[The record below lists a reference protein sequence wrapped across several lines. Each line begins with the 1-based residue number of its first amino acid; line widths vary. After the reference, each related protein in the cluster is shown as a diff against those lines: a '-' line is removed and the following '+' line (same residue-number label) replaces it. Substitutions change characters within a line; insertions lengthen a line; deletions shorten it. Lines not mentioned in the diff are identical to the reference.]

1 MRKVKLGI
9 IGTGL
14 AAKNLHLPAL
24 QKLKNKFEIVA
35 VCNHTEKKAKDFVKL
50 VGGVPYYLDYGEL
63 LRRKDVEAVDITL
76 PIHLNYKVARD
87 SIEAGKHVILEKPL
101 AGDMREAKEL
111 LKLDKKYDT
120 VKMVAENF
128 RYRKVFKRA
137 KEYIDKGIIGKP
149 YAVNWNLYYHV
160 TTDKDYWSTKWRQ
173 KHVHPGGFLLDAGVH
188 NVAAIRMML
197 GDFKSGNVLIKSV
210 NPKIGTFDTTA
221 FQFELKNG
229 IVGLYNLYFSVNGHW
244 EDKLLIFG
252 DKGSIEINTNV
263 LTLKQEGKKDETEDL
278 TDGHGYDAEFKDFYN
293 AIVKGTKVDYSFK
306 EAYRDMEIVL
316 GAFKSAKNNRKV
328 SF

>member
-35 VCNHTEKKAKDFVKL
+35 VCNHTEKKAKEFAKL
-50 VGGVPYYLDYGEL
+50 LGGVPYYLDYKEL
-63 LRRKDVEAVDITL
+63 LKQKDVEAVDITL
-76 PIHLNYKVARD
+76 PIHLNFKVARD
-87 SIEAGKHVILEKPL
+87 SIKAGKHVILEKPL
-101 AGDMREAKEL
+101 AGDLKEAKAL
-111 LKLDKKYDT
+111 LKLDLKYD
-120 VKMVAENF
+120 VIKLVAENF
-128 RYRKVFKRA
+128 RYRKVFHKA
-137 KEYIDKGIIGKP
+137 KVYIENGMIGKP
-149 YAVNWNLYYHV
+149 YAVNWNLFYHV

-197 GDFKSGNVLIKSV
+197 GDFKSGNALIKSV
-210 NPKIGTFDTTA
+210 NPKIGTFDTTV
-221 FQFELKNG
+221 FQFELING
-229 IVGLYNLYFSVNGHW
+229 IIGLYNLYFSVNGHW
-244 EDKLLIFG
+244 EDKFLIFG
-252 DKGSIEINTNV
+252 SKGSIEINTNV
-263 LTLKQEGKKDETEDL
+263 LTLKQEGKKDKTEDL
-278 TDGHGYDAEFKDFYN
+278 TDGHGYDAEFNDFYN

-316 GAFKSAKNNRKV
+316 GALNSAENKKKV
-328 SF
+328 NF

>member
-35 VCNHTEKKAKDFVKL
+35 VCNHAEKKAKEFAEL
-50 VGGVPYYLDYGEL
+50 VGGVPYYLDYREML
-63 LRRKDVEAVDITL
+63 KRDDIEAVDITM
-76 PIHLNYKVARD
+76 PINLNYIAARD
-87 SIEAGKHVILEKPL
+87 SIKAGKHVILEKPL
-101 AGDMREAKEL
+101 AGNMREAKEL
-111 LKLDKKYDT
+111 LKLDKKFRT

-128 RYRKVFKRA
+128 RYRKVFHKA
-137 KEYIDKGIIGKP
+137 KEYIDNGKIGKP

-173 KHVHPGGFLLDAGVH
+173 KHEHPGGFLLDAGVH
-188 NVAAIRMML
+188 NVAAIRMIL
-197 GDFKSGNVLIKSV
+197 GDFKSGNALIKSV
-210 NPKIGTFDTTA
+210 NPKIGTFDTTV

-263 LTLKQEGKKDETEDL
+263 LTLKQQGKKDKIEDL
-278 TDGHGYDAEFKDFYN
+278 TDGHGYDAELTDFYN
-293 AIVKGTKVDYSFK
+293 AIVKGTKFNYNFK

-316 GAFKSAKNNRKV
+316 GALKSAENNRKV
-328 SF
+328 NF